1 MADERGGV
9 SSFDTVSLR
18 EVWDRVIGTQ
28 PDPPSWLA
36 LVTAGVALVAVL
48 YRPVWRPLR
57 TIVTIAHEGGHAMV
71 ALLSGRRLS
80 GIRLHSDTSGVTV
93 SVGKPTGLGMVL
105 TAAAGY
111 ITPSLL
117 GAGGAAL
124 LAGARITMVLW
135 VSLVLLGLMFIAIR
149 NWFGALVLVLTGGV
163 IFAIS
168 WLASARIQAAFAY
181 LLVWFLLVA
190 GVRPVFELQQ
200 MRSRGRAPWSDADQ
214 LADLTRIPGAVWVG
228 FFGLVSAAALGLGA
242 GSLLT

>member
-93 SVGKPTGLGMVL
+93 SVGKPTGIGMVL

-228 FFGLVSAAALGLGA
+228 FFGLVSAAALGIGA

>member
-1 MADERGGV
+1 M
-9 SSFDTVSLR
+9 SSVDTVSLQDL
-18 EVWDRVIGTQ
+18 WDRVVGTQ

-36 LVTAGVALVAVL
+36 LVTGAVAVVVVL
-48 YRPVWRPLR
+48 YRPTWRPLR
-57 TIVTIAHEGGHAMV
+57 SVVTIAHEGGHAMV

-105 TAAAGY
+105 TAMAGY
-111 ITPSLL
+111 ITPSIL

-124 LAGARITMVLW
+124 LAGAHITMVLW
-135 VSLVLLGLMFIAIR
+135 VALVLLALMFIAIR
-149 NWFGALVLVLTGGV
+149 NLFGALVLLVTGGV

-181 LLVWFLLVA
+181 LLVWFLLVS

-200 MRSRGRAPWSDADQ
+200 MRGRGRAPWSDADQ
-214 LADLTRIPGAVWVG
+214 LADLTRIPGAVWVA
-228 FFGLVSAAALGLGA
+228 FFGLVSAAALGIGA

>member
-93 SVGKPTGLGMVL
+93 SVGKPTGIGMVL